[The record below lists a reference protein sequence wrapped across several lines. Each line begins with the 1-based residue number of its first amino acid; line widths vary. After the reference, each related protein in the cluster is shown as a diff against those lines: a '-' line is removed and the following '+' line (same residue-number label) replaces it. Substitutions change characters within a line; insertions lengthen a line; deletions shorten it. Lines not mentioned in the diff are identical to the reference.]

1 MNTVGVGG
9 VLLRWVAERGGGKVA
24 ELRQGI
30 RGTAQS
36 YGLRLT
42 EYAHWDWMRTAS
54 ALGFLDLDLRA
65 DRWSAAPLVLTR
77 LPHADGLALIT
88 GARTAAA
95 SGQLQRAAE
104 DWLELLMVPDE
115 PRDGAVPLPDTLLVQ
130 YDDPDL
136 LPESAQRLGARFVP
150 CAALQ
155 LAELLPRTAAGP
167 EAAPPGGSGMNSLE
181 QYDIGKRR
189 FEPVAAAREDGLY
202 RWRGADNARL
212 VRARRNSVF
221 YRTER
226 ETGVYLELARH
237 RQNAVRWRAEPA
249 AGRSACG
256 PLFVDRGV
264 PMPPLHQRAA
274 VLCTGLPPRTGAHGE
289 TLAYDNVPRVLAE
302 AIAASLLQKLEVLPQ
317 PAAAA
322 TGRAK

>member
-1 MNTVGVGG
+1 MNTAGVGG
-9 VLLRWVAERGGGKVA
+9 VLLRWAAERGGGKAA

-65 DRWSAAPLVLTR
+65 DQWSAAPLVLTR

-95 SGQLQRAAE
+95 SCQLQRAAE
-104 DWLELLMVPDE
+104 NWLELLRVPDE

-136 LPESAQRLGARFVP
+136 LPEYAERLGARFVP
-150 CAALQ
+150 CAARQ

-167 EAAPPGGSGMNSLE
+167 EAAPPGGSGLNSLE
-181 QYDIGKRR
+181 HYDIGKRR

-212 VRARRNSVF
+212 VRAHRSGVF

-237 RQNAVRWRAEPA
+237 RHNAVRWRAEPA

-256 PLFVDRGV
+256 RLFVDRDA

-274 VLCTGLPPRTGAHGE
+274 VLCTGLPPRTGAHGA

-302 AIAASLLQKLEVLPQ
+302 AIAASLLQNLEVLPQ

>member
-1 MNTVGVGG
+1 MNTAGVGG
-9 VLLRWVAERGGGKVA
+9 VLLRWAAERGGGRAA
-24 ELRQGI
+24 ELRQGV
-30 RGTAQS
+30 RATAQS

-42 EYAHWDWMRTAS
+42 EYAHWDWVRTAS
-54 ALGFLDLDLRA
+54 ALGFLDVDLRA

-95 SGQLQRAAE
+95 SDQLQRAGE
-104 DWLELLMVPDE
+104 DWLELLTIPDE

-136 LPESAQRLGARFVP
+136 LPESARKLGARFVP
-150 CAALQ
+150 CAARQ
-155 LAELLPRTAAGP
+155 IAELLPRTALGP
-167 EAAPPGGSGMNSLE
+167 EAAPPGGSGLNFLE
-181 QYDIGKRR
+181 HYDIGKGR
-189 FEPVAAAREDGLY
+189 FEPVATTREDGLY

-212 VRARRNSVF
+212 VRARRNGVF

-226 ETGVYLELARH
+226 ETGVYLEFARH
-237 RQNAVRWRAEPA
+237 HHNAMRWRAEPA

-256 PLFVDRGV
+256 RLFVDRDA

-317 PAAAA
+317 PAATA